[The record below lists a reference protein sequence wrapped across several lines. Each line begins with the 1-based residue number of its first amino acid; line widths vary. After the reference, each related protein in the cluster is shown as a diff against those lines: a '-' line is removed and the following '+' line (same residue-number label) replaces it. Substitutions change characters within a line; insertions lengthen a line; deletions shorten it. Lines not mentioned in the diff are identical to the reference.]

1 MIVKVFKKNRAHAG
15 VVALAIAGVLA
26 MPTAGL
32 AETLKMAWSAD
43 VVGLDPHKQT
53 AFASLRLLELVY
65 EPLVTLNAE
74 LEIVPA
80 VAESWAFSDDG
91 LALTFNLHVKAAFHN
106 GDKVTAADVKASY
119 ERILDEETGAATRV
133 NFLSI
138 EEIETPDD
146 NTVIFRLSRQDVPI
160 LTAMTDINAAI
171 LASSQIAADTI
182 GTTAIGSG
190 PFKLD
195 EWSPNAK
202 SVLSANTDW
211 WAGAPSI
218 DGIEIS
224 VLPDETAILAALRSG
239 NLDFALI
246 NDPLVAS
253 LIADQPNLELNKAPA
268 LSYHVLQ
275 LNSSREGLSE
285 LGVRQAISCALNRRD
300 ILDTA
305 SLGEGTITG
314 PLTIPAYSTDPSEL
328 FCYDQ
333 DLAKAQQLMADSG
346 SSDGLAVKVIA
357 AQGEPATAAAEAQII
372 QSQLAE
378 IGIDVE
384 IEMLELNV
392 YIDRWLAADF
402 DMAVAQNSGRADPFT
417 MYNRYWTKEGNLQKV
432 SNYIDDELD
441 DLMQRGR
448 IETDAGKR
456 AEIFTAFEKHLTEM
470 SPWVWLY
477 NGFEYTAQQ
486 PYVDG
491 FVPTP
496 TDSLRS
502 LSQVT
507 INR

>member
-1 MIVKVFKKNRAHAG
+1 MTVKLSKKNRARTGA
-15 VVALAIAGVLA
+15 VALAIAGILA
-26 MPTAGL
+26 MPAASF

-65 EPLVTLNAE
+65 EPLVTLNAD

-80 VAESWAFSDDG
+80 IAESWAFSDDG
-91 LALTFNLHVKAAFHN
+91 LSLTFNLNEQAAFHN

-119 ERILDEETGAATRV
+119 ERILDEETSAATRV

-138 EEIETPDD
+138 ADIETPDD
-146 NTVIFRLSRQDVPI
+146 STVVFRLSQPDVPI

-171 LASSQIAADTI
+171 LATSEIAADTI
-182 GTTAIGSG
+182 GTAAVGSG
-190 PFKLD
+190 PFRLD

-202 SVLSANTDW
+202 SVLSANADW
-211 WAGAPSI
+211 WNGAPTI

-253 LIADQPNLELNKAPA
+253 LIASQPNIELNKAPA

-275 LNSSREGLSE
+275 LNASRDGLSE

-328 FCYDQ
+328 FCYEQ
-333 DLAKAQQLMADSG
+333 DVAKAKQLMADAG
-346 SSDGLAVKVIA
+346 ADGLALQVIA
-357 AQGEPATAAAEAQII
+357 AQGEPATAAAEAQVI

-384 IEMLELNV
+384 IEMLELSV

-432 SNYIDDELD
+432 SKYIDDTLD
-441 DLMQRGR
+441 DLMQQGR
-448 IETDAGKR
+448 VETDAKKR
-456 AEIFTAFEKHLTEM
+456 AEIFTAFEKHITEM

-486 PYVDG
+486 QYVDG

-496 TDSLRS
+496 TDSLLS

>member
-1 MIVKVFKKNRAHAG
+1 
-15 VVALAIAGVLA
+15 
-26 MPTAGL
+26 
-32 AETLKMAWSAD
+32 MAWAAD

-65 EPLVTLNAE
+65 EPLVTLNAD

-80 VAESWAFSDDG
+80 AAESWAFSDDG
-91 LALTFNLHVKAAFHN
+91 LTLTFNLNSSAAFHN
-106 GDKVTAADVKASY
+106 GEPVTSADVKASF
-119 ERILDEETGAATRV
+119 ERILNEETGAATRV
-133 NFLSI
+133 NFVSI
-138 EEIETPDD
+138 EEIQTPDD
-146 NTVIFRLSRQDVPI
+146 KTVVFKLSRQDVPI

-171 LASSQIAADTI
+171 LPSSQIEADTI

-202 SVLSANTDW
+202 SVLSANADW
-211 WAGAPSI
+211 WAGPPTI

-224 VLPDETAILAALRSG
+224 VLPDETAILASLRSG

-253 LIADQPNLELNKAPA
+253 LIGQEAEIELNKAPA

-275 LNSSREGLSE
+275 LNPSREAFTDLA
-285 LGVRQAISCALNRRD
+285 VRQAISCAVNRQN

-305 SLGEGTITG
+305 SLGEGSVTG

-328 FCYDQ
+328 FCYET
-333 DLAKAQQLMADSG
+333 DLDKAAELIAG
-346 SSDGLAVKVIA
+346 SSASDGLSVKVIA

-372 QSQLAE
+372 QSQLGE

-384 IEMLELNV
+384 IEMLELSV

-402 DMAVAQNSGRADPFT
+402 DMAVAHNSGRADPFT

-441 DLMQRGR
+441 SLMQQGR
-448 IETDAGKR
+448 VESDPAKR
-456 AEIFTAFEKHLTEM
+456 AEIFTAFEKHITEM

-496 TDSLRS
+496 TDSLLG

>member
-1 MIVKVFKKNRAHAG
+1 MIFKLSRKNSTVAA
-15 VVALAIAGVLA
+15 ALAIAGMVA
-26 MPTAGL
+26 MPPASF

-65 EPLVTLNAE
+65 EPLVTLNAD
-74 LEIVPA
+74 LQIVPA

-91 LALTFNLHVKAAFHN
+91 LSLTFNLNDQAKFHD
-106 GDKVTAADVKASY
+106 GGQVTSADVKASF
-119 ERILDEETGAATRV
+119 ERILNEETSAATRV

-138 EEIETPDD
+138 AEIETPDD
-146 NTVIFRLSRQDVPI
+146 TTVIFRLSQQDVPI

-171 LASSQIAADTI
+171 LSSGAIAADTI

-190 PFKLD
+190 PFKL
-195 EWSPNAK
+195 ENWSPNAK
-202 SVLSANTDW
+202 SVLSANADW

-253 LIADQPNLELNKAPA
+253 LIAGQPGIELNKAPA

-275 LNSSREGLSE
+275 LNASRDPLSK

-333 DLAKAQQLMADSG
+333 DIAKAKQLIAAAG
-346 SSDGLAVKVIA
+346 AEGTALQVIA
-357 AQGEPATAAAEAQII
+357 AQGEPATAAAEAQVI
-372 QSQLAE
+372 QAQLAE
-378 IGIDVE
+378 IGIEVE
-384 IEMLELNV
+384 IEMLELSV

-432 SNYIDDELD
+432 SKYIDDELD
-441 DLMQRGR
+441 TLMQQGR
-448 IETDAGKR
+448 VETDPAKR
-456 AEIFTAFEKHLTEM
+456 AAIFTAFEKHITEV

-496 TDSLRS
+496 TDSLLG
-502 LSQVT
+502 LSRVT

>member
-1 MIVKVFKKNRAHAG
+1 MTVKSTKNNTVA
-15 VVALAIAGVLA
+15 ALALAGAL
-26 MPTAGL
+26 MLPTASF

-65 EPLVTLNAE
+65 EPLVTLNAD

-80 VAESWAFSDDG
+80 IAESWAFSDDG
-91 LALTFNLHVKAAFHN
+91 LALTFNLNADAAFHD
-106 GDKVTAADVKASY
+106 GAQVTAADVKASY
-119 ERILDEETGAATRV
+119 ERILDEETSAATRV

-138 EEIETPDD
+138 DAIETPDD
-146 NTVIFRLSRQDVPI
+146 TTVVFRLSQQDVPI
-160 LTAMTDINAAI
+160 LTAMTDINAAV
-171 LASSQIAADTI
+171 LPASAIAADTI

-190 PFKLD
+190 PFKLE

-202 SVLSANTDW
+202 SVLSANADW
-211 WAGAPSI
+211 WAGPPTV

-246 NDPLVAS
+246 NDPLVAA
-253 LIADQPNLELNKAPA
+253 LIAEQPEIELNKAPA

-275 LNSSREGLSE
+275 LNPSRAPLDD
-285 LGVRQAISCALNRRD
+285 LAVRQAITCAVNRDD
-300 ILDTA
+300 ILNTA

-328 FCYDQ
+328 FCYEQ
-333 DLAKAQQLMADSG
+333 DVDKARQLIADAG
-346 SSDGLAVKVIA
+346 QEGLELQVIA
-357 AQGEPATAAAEAQII
+357 AQGEPATAAAEAQVI
-372 QSQLAE
+372 QAQLGE
-378 IGIDVE
+378 IGIQVE
-384 IEMLELNV
+384 IEMLELSV

-432 SNYIDDELD
+432 SNYIDDTLD
-441 DLMQRGR
+441 DLMQQGR
-448 IETDAGKR
+448 VETDAAKR
-456 AEIFTAFEKHLTEM
+456 AEIFTAFEKHITEV

-496 TDSLRS
+496 TDSLLGLAR
-502 LSQVT
+502 VT